1 MFFES
6 KRSESDIVHNILVE
20 AREGAKKTQL
30 AYNTKMSHTQ
40 LNKYLDRLIEQ
51 DFIQEKKDNGNNKL
65 YYSTEKGEK
74 LDSILQQAISLIIES

>member
-20 AREGAKKTQL
+20 TRTGAKKTQL
-30 AYNTKMSHTQ
+30 VYNAKMSHTQ

-51 DFIQEKKDNGNNKL
+51 DFIQEKKDNGNTTL
-65 YYSTEKGEK
+65 YYLTEKGEK
-74 LDSILQQAISLIIES
+74 MDAILKQAISLIGEG